1 VAKKIAIS
9 IPKGG
14 VGKTT
19 TAVNLAAGFAIAEKR
34 TLLIDFDPAG
44 ACALSLGFNEA
55 NMHGDI
61 FQVFSFTKFIDAV
74 VHKTKLPYLDFIP
87 CQINTYDL
95 EERINRLSRNIYLF
109 SNVLD
114 QQALTE
120 YDFIIID
127 CPPYMK
133 GLTTVALAAVDSVLI
148 PLRSGQFS
156 VAALKKMFNQ
166 IEWVKTTINSE
177 LKIEGILLNMYEPRT
192 KAWALT
198 IKSLSKHFKE
208 YLFKSVIPKSI
219 AISEAEFY
227 GKPSMLFDV
236 KSKGAIAYLNLTAEI
251 LNKNAIPNIYRL
263 TEADYIQQANK

>member
-1 VAKKIAIS
+1 MAKKIAIS

-61 FQVFSFTKFIDAV
+61 FQVFSFAKFIDSV
-74 VHKTKLPYLDFIP
+74 VHKTELPFLDFIP
-87 CQINTYDL
+87 CQINTFDL

-114 QQALTE
+114 QQTLTE
-120 YDFIIID
+120 YDYIIID

-133 GLTTVALAAVDSVLI
+133 GLTTVALAAADSVLI
-148 PLRSGQFS
+148 PLRAGQFS

-198 IKSLSKHFKE
+198 IESLNKHFKE
-208 YLFKSVIPKSI
+208 YLFESVIPKSI

-227 GKPSMLFDV
+227 GKPTMLFDV
-236 KSKGAIAYLNLTAEI
+236 NSKGAIAYLNLTAEI
-251 LNKNAIPNIYRL
+251 LNKNTNPNIYRL
-263 TEADYIQQANK
+263 SEAR

>member
-61 FQVFSFTKFIDAV
+61 FQVFSFAKFIDSV
-74 VHKTKLPYLDFIP
+74 VHKTELPYLDFIP
-87 CQINTYDL
+87 CQINTFDL

-120 YDFIIID
+120 YDYIIID

-148 PLRSGQFS
+148 PLRAGQFS

-192 KAWALT
+192 KAWSLT
-198 IKSLSKHFKE
+198 IESLSKHFKE
-208 YLFKSVIPKSI
+208 YLFESVIPKSI

-227 GKPSMLFDV
+227 GKPSILFDM

-251 LNKNAIPNIYRL
+251 LNKNANPNIYRL
-263 TEADYIQQANK
+263 SEAHQSNLRR

>member
-1 VAKKIAIS
+1 MAKKIAVS
-9 IPKGG
+9 VPKGG

-44 ACALSLGFNEA
+44 ACALSLGFDEE

-61 FQVFSFTKFIDAV
+61 FEVFSFTKFIDAV
-74 VHKTKLPYLDFIP
+74 VHKTELPYLDFIP

-95 EERINRLSRNIYLF
+95 EERINKLSRNIYLF

-133 GLTTVALAAVDSVLI
+133 GLTTIALAAADSVLI
-148 PLRSGQFS
+148 PIRAGQFS

-166 IEWVKTTINSE
+166 IEWVKTNINSE

-192 KAWALT
+192 KAWDLT
-198 IKSLSKHFKE
+198 IKALPKYVLK
-208 YLFKSVIPKSI
+208 YLFKSVIPKSV

-236 KSKGAIAYLNLTAEI
+236 KSKGSIAYLKLTEEI
-251 LNKNAIPNIYRL
+251 LNNNAKPNIYRL
-263 TEADYIQQANK
+263 GGAGYSYLKG

>member
-1 VAKKIAIS
+1 MAKKIAIS
-9 IPKGG
+9 VPKGG

-19 TAVNLAAGFAIAEKR
+19 TAVNLAAGFAVAEKK

-44 ACALSLGFNEA
+44 ACALSLGFEEE

-74 VHKTKLPYLDFIP
+74 VHKTDLPYLDFIP
-87 CQINTYDL
+87 CKINTYDL

-120 YDFIIID
+120 YDFIVID

-133 GLTTVALAAVDSVLI
+133 GLTTVALAAADSVLI
-148 PLRSGQFS
+148 PIRAGQFS

-166 IEWVKTTINSE
+166 IEWVKTNINSE
-177 LKIEGILLNMYEPRT
+177 LKIEGILLNMYESRT
-192 KAWALT
+192 KAWDLT
-198 IKSLSKHFKE
+198 IKALSKNFRE
-208 YLFKSVIPKSI
+208 YLFETVIPKSV

-236 KSKGAIAYLNLTAEI
+236 KSKGSIAYLNLTEEI
-251 LNKNAIPNIYRL
+251 LNKNAKPNIYRL
-263 TEADYIQQANK
+263 GGARYSNLKA